1 MTTQQWWRVT
11 LPTGHLAR
19 AWGSRLRQSNIKHIV
34 RNASE
39 MHVATD
45 SSHSEKFL
53 ADNRAK
59 FRLSWT
65 KAQKPATELTSR
77 CGIAFS
83 ASRAGRAH
91 ENRCNACR
99 RLRSNDAARST
110 PPGFVQVERS
120 RIPPARALIN
130 RVAKSGNEANQ
141 RQPVAQVHGATAV
154 MDDLVDDP
162 PVTPLDGLIEG
173 MEADSTRAMELA
185 TQLDDIVTALRQ
197 IDIVRQQLAEL
208 EAAATK
214 HRGIL
219 AELMREQKST

>member
-1 MTTQQWWRVT
+1 M
-11 LPTGHLAR
+11 
-19 AWGSRLRQSNIKHIV
+19 
-34 RNASE
+34 
-39 MHVATD
+39 
-45 SSHSEKFL
+45 
-53 ADNRAK
+53 
-59 FRLSWT
+59 
-65 KAQKPATELTSR
+65 
-77 CGIAFS
+77 
-83 ASRAGRAH
+83 
-91 ENRCNACR
+91 
-99 RLRSNDAARST
+99 
-110 PPGFVQVERS
+110 QVERS
-120 RIPPARALIN
+120 RIPPARAPIN